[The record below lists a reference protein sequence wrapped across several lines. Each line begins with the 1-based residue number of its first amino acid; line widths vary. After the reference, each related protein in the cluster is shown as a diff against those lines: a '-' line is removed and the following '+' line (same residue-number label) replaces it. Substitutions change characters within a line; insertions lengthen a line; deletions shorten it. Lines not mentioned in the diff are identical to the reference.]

1 MKGYV
6 IKVTYLTGRHK
17 GKTYLMKKGGYVTEE
32 NHYHFESDIYKT
44 LGIAKRVCTMYRKNN
59 ERDYNAERRMNEYNI
74 LKGRPAKDGL
84 YMNLNHMNHLKLNIP
99 KIFYKLHCKWNK
111 ENNYGN

>member
-32 NHYHFESDIYKT
+32 HYYHFESDIYKT
-44 LGIAKRVCTMYRKNN
+44 LSIAKRVCTMYRKNN
-59 ERDYNAERRMNEYNI
+59 ERDYNAERRTNEYNI
-74 LKGRPAKDGL
+74 SKGRPPKDWFIYEL
-84 YMNLNHMNHLKLNIP
+84 ESYEPFEIEYSKDI
-99 KIFYKLHCKWNK
+99 I
-111 ENNYGN
+111 

>member
-32 NHYHFESDIYKT
+32 RYHHFESDVYKT
-44 LGIAKRVCTMYRKNN
+44 LGTAKRVCTVYHNNN
-59 ERDYNAERRMNEYNI
+59 ERDYNSERRMNEYNI
-74 LKGRPAKDGL
+74 SKGRPAKDWFIYEL
-84 YMNLNHMNHLKLNIP
+84 ESYEPFEVEYSKDI
-99 KIFYKLHCKWNK
+99 I
-111 ENNYGN
+111 

>member
-32 NHYHFESDIYKT
+32 RFHHFESDVYKT
-44 LGIAKRVCTMYRKNN
+44 LGIAKRVCTMYRNNN
-59 ERDYNAERRMNEYNI
+59 ERDYNCERNYNDYKISKGEEGKEWFIYELESYEPFEIEYSKNI
-74 LKGRPAKDGL
+74 
-84 YMNLNHMNHLKLNIP
+84 I
-99 KIFYKLHCKWNK
+99 
-111 ENNYGN
+111 

>member
-32 NHYHFESDIYKT
+32 HFHHFESDVYKT
-44 LGIAKRVCTMYRKNN
+44 LGVAKRVCTMYRNNN
-59 ERDYNAERRMNEYNI
+59 ERDYNCERNY
-74 LKGRPAKDGL
+74 
-84 YMNLNHMNHLKLNIP
+84 
-99 KIFYKLHCKWNK
+99 
-111 ENNYGN
+111 NNYKIAKGGEGKEWFIYELESYEPFEIEYSKDII